1 MSKKNLLNEST
12 VRQFMKYAN
21 IGALAENFIGESYGE
36 EEVVEEGDYME
47 EEEDLDPMSDEL
59 PVGDA
64 DIDIPVDGD
73 VEVDA
78 DIDAPVDDMAGA
90 PEVEMSEDEALALA
104 QGLTDALTDLTG
116 HDFTATGTED
126 AELPADDAL
135 VDDVVTDEV
144 PPEEEEMLEGVDMI
158 DEDEVVAETIRR
170 VTKRIKSMK
179 IAQKRDRMVETV
191 TNRIMAR
198 IKKTK

>member
-1 MSKKNLLNEST
+1 
-12 VRQFMKYAN
+12 MKYAN

-78 DIDAPVDDMAGA
+78 DVDAPVDDVAGA

>member
-78 DIDAPVDDMAGA
+78 DVDAPVDDVAGA